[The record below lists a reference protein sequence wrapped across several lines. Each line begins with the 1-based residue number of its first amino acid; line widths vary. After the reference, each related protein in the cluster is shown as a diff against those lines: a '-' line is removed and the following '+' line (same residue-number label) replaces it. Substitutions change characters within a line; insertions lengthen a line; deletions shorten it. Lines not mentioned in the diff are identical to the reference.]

1 MSLLTRLRPRLD
13 QEHATP
19 EASPATRPWRT
30 VAGRSLTVAAAVLVF
45 LALVVPEG
53 ILRHRPDVWLPG
65 AFLRI
70 PIEGILGAALLIAA
84 PQRARRPLAA
94 VIGAGLG
101 VLTVLKLA
109 NIGFLAVLGRRFNLV
124 LDWPLFGDGYRALA
138 ETSGRTG
145 AIGAAVAAVLAAV
158 GLLAGLTLAVLR
170 LSRLAARHRN
180 RARVTTTALLAAW
193 MVFALTGTELFPASP
208 VASDSTAELAKR
220 AVVTVPAALHD
231 RAAFAAEAKVDAFAN
246 TPPSELLA
254 GLRGKDVVVG
264 VVESYGRSALSDP
277 LMAGIV
283 GPALADGDRQLA
295 AAGFAARSGYLTSST
310 YGGGS
315 WLAHASFQ
323 SGLWINNQGR
333 YRQLVSTKRL
343 TLTNA
348 FQRAGWRT
356 VGVEPGNTVAW
367 PEAKFYG
374 YDEVWD
380 SRNLG
385 YRGPRFGWSRMPDQ
399 FTLASFQQQVYGRRH
414 APMMAEVTLTSSHE
428 PWTPVPDMVD
438 WNAVGDGT
446 IYGPMAERGEERSV
460 LWQNSKQVRTEYAR
474 SIKYSV
480 GSLVSWAQRYGDKD
494 LVLVIFG
501 DHQPISL
508 VSGHGASHDVP
519 VTIVAKDPAVLD
531 RIAGWGWSTGLNPG
545 PSAPVWKMSDFRDR
559 FLTAYGSRDE
569 PTRSPH

>member
-1 MSLLTRLRPRLD
+1 MPG
-13 QEHATP
+13 H
-19 EASPATRPWRT
+19 
-30 VAGRSLTVAAAVLVF
+30 VLTVAAAVLVF

-53 ILRHRPDVWLPG
+53 ILRHRPGVFLPG

-70 PIEGILGAALLIAA
+70 PLEGILGAALLIAA
-84 PQRARRPLAA
+84 PARARRPLAA
-94 VIGAGLG
+94 VLGAGLG
-101 VLTVLKLA
+101 ALAVLKVV
-109 NIGFLAVLGRRFNLV
+109 NIGFLVVLGRRFNPV

-138 ETSGRTG
+138 ETSGRAG
-145 AIGAAVAAVLAAV
+145 AIGAAVGAVLGSAA
-158 GLLAGLTLAVLR
+158 LAVGLTLAVLR
-170 LSRLAARHRN
+170 LARLTARHRLPAR
-180 RARVTTTALLAAW
+180 RAVTALLAAW
-193 MVFALTGTELFPASP
+193 MVFALTGTTLFPAAP
-208 VASDSTAELAKR
+208 VASDSAAGLAKR
-220 AVVTVPAALHD
+220 AFVTVPAALRD
-231 RAAFAAEAKVDAFAN
+231 RATFTAEARVDAFAK
-246 TPPSELLA
+246 TPPSELLTA
-254 GLRGKDVVVG
+254 LRGKDVVIG

-283 GPALADGDRQLA
+283 GPALAAGDKQLA

-323 SGLWINNQGR
+323 SGLWINNQQR
-333 YRQLVSTKRL
+333 YRQLVSGDRL

-348 FQRAGWRT
+348 FHKAGWRT

-374 YDEVWD
+374 YDEVYD
-380 SRNLG
+380 SRNMG

-399 FTLASFQQQVYGRRH
+399 FTLAAFQQKEYGRRH
-414 APMMAEVTLTSSHE
+414 APLMAEVTLTSSHE

-438 WNAVGDGT
+438 WDAVGDGT
-446 IYGPMAERGEERSV
+446 IYGPMAQRGEDRSV
-460 LWQNSKQVRTEYAR
+460 LWKKSKQVRTEYAR
-474 SIKYSV
+474 SVVYSV
-480 GSLVSWAQRYGDKD
+480 GSLVSWAERYGDKD
-494 LVLVIFG
+494 LVLVMFG

-531 RIAGWGWSTGLNPG
+531 RIAGWGWSPGLNPG
-545 PSAPVWKMSDFRDR
+545 PAAPVWKMSDFRDR
-559 FLTAYGSRDE
+559 FLTAYGKGAE